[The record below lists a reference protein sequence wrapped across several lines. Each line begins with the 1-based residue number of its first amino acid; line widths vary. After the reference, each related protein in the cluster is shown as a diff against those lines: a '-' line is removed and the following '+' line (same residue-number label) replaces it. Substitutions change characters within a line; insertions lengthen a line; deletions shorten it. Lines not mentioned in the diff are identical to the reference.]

1 MTRYT
6 PPGAQQ
12 PSGRGASHRPR
23 WVRVGV
29 VVLIVGVVSLVLVD
43 LFAALLS

>member
-6 PPGAQQ
+6 PPGSSQ
-12 PSGRGASHRPR
+12 PSERGASRRPR

-43 LFAALLS
+43 VFAALLG

>member
-12 PSGRGASHRPR
+12 SSDRGASRRPR
-23 WVRVGV
+23 WVRIGV
-29 VVLIVGVVSLVLVD
+29 IVLIVGVVSLVLVD
-43 LFAALLS
+43 VFAALLG